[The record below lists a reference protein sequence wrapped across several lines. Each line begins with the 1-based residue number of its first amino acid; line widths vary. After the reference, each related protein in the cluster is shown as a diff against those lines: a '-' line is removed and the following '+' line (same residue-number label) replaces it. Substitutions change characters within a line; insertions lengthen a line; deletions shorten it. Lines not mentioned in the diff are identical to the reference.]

1 MPSVGPT
8 ELVLVF
14 LIALVVL
21 GPKRLPGV
29 GRQIGRALR
38 EFRAASSQ
46 IRAEL
51 GVDELIDEVNTVRS
65 DLGVDELGR
74 ELKRDASEVSSS
86 LKADVEEIRA
96 GATAPAPSPLPPSPA
111 DPDAR

>member
-1 MPSVGPT
+1 MPSIGPT

-38 EFRAASSQ
+38 EFRAATSEIRTELSPECVQATILPNRPAATSSTAWVPNMVQ
-46 IRAEL
+46 S
-51 GVDELIDEVNTVRS
+51 VRS
-65 DLGVDELGR
+65 KLVG
-74 ELKRDASEVSSS
+74 
-86 LKADVEEIRA
+86 
-96 GATAPAPSPLPPSPA
+96 LPPRWRWPSTHTRDSLPVRRA
-111 DPDAR
+111 I